1 MFALIDSTLFLSSLL
16 LYTFSHISLSVSL
29 PFFPLFPLFSG
40 KHQHRWSGELLGET
54 HHCQWEWHAPV
65 WSPRHNHPP
74 VREGQ
79 RRDMLL
85 LLQIPVTAPDSWTSF
100 CISLYTKSSLSVSE
114 REGELLFLFLGR
126 MYGCQLFS
134 GLRGEV
140 EGGLVKEG
148 EREPAKEMVGLK
160 QRQMQLRVLVKGKV
174 TLWATSSLNSATSVT
189 METQLMNTGT
199 ERVQQITVY
208 LALKVHGGNLYFQT
222 MLVVSLSPLFSLLFL
237 RLLPTLY
244 SIFEFVCAHFFLP
257 VFCILD

>member
-1 MFALIDSTLFLSSLL
+1 MLAAGCWLFFIHLFNLVMVHFVHSPALSNFTRCTRFIAFIKMFALIDSTLFLSSLL

-114 REGELLFLFLGR
+114 REGELLFLFFRKNVWVPTLFRFKGGSGGR
-126 MYGCQLFS
+126 VS
-134 GLRGEV
+134 
-140 EGGLVKEG
+140 EGGR
-148 EREPAKEMVGLK
+148 ERA
-160 QRQMQLRVLVKGKV
+160 
-174 TLWATSSLNSATSVT
+174 S
-189 METQLMNTGT
+189 
-199 ERVQQITVY
+199 
-208 LALKVHGGNLYFQT
+208 
-222 MLVVSLSPLFSLLFL
+222 
-237 RLLPTLY
+237 
-244 SIFEFVCAHFFLP
+244 
-257 VFCILD
+257 